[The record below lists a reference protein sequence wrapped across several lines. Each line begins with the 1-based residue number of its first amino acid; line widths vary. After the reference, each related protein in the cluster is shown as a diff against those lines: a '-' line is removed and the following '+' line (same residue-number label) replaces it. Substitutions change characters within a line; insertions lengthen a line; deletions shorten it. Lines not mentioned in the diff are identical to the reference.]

1 MLGKKKVD
9 LGGWRGLCRNL
20 DDMSTAYQCSCMTWK
35 ECLVPVGPQML
46 EVAIRPL
53 RQNGAPPQQMGPFA
67 QCVIYVS
74 GGAALPGMTVP
85 SCSHC
90 HDQARGAAS
99 LHQLSLDVICF
110 IHCM

>member
-35 ECLVPVGPQML
+35 ECLVHVGPQML

-53 RQNGAPPQQMGPFA
+53 RQNGAPPTADGA
-67 QCVIYVS
+67 LCTVRDLRVGR
-74 GGAALPGMTVP
+74 GGSAWHDGAFLLP
-85 SCSHC
+85 
-90 HDQARGAAS
+90 
-99 LHQLSLDVICF
+99 LS
-110 IHCM
+110 